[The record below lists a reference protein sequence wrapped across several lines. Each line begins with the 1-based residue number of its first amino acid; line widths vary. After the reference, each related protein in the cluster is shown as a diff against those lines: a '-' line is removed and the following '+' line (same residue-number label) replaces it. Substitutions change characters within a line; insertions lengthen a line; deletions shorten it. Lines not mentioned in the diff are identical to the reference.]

1 MINKF
6 YFLLAGLLVLLFV
19 FFIGRYTGVQQCLLK
34 NQQNITQQQ
43 IDIIKIQRD
52 VNAEAFNRGVGDIRD
67 VLRQKYTIAD

>member
-52 VNAEAFNRGVGDIRD
+52 VNAETFNHSTNYIRD
-67 VLRQKYTIAD
+67 CLRKKYTIAE